1 MLNIQNLSYSYDSKK
16 VFQGLHLSLEKGK
29 IYGILGKNGA
39 GKTTFFRCLAQ
50 WLKTPTSQL
59 SFQGKKISNQEVSFL
74 ETAPYFYPYLKGREY
89 LELVAPEQEKL
100 STHYADLLQV
110 PLDFLIDN
118 YSTGMRKKLAF
129 IGILLQNRPILILDE
144 PFNGVDLEGNEMMK
158 KLILQYKNNCI
169 TLLSS
174 HIFSTL
180 TDCCDEIIYFKKSD
194 VQEQYLPHNFEALEE
209 EMQIDIRKK
218 MKGISDHTQ

>member
-1 MLNIQNLSYSYDSKK
+1 MLKIQNLSYSYGSKK
-16 VFQGLHLSLEKGK
+16 VFQGFHLNLEKGK

-59 SFQGKKISNQEVSFL
+59 SFQDKKISNQDVSFL
-74 ETAPYFYPYLKGREY
+74 ETAPYFYPYLKGNEY
-89 LELVAPEQEKL
+89 LKLVAPEQEKI

-110 PLDFLIDN
+110 PLNALIDN

-129 IGILLQNRPILILDE
+129 IGVLLQKRPILILDE

-158 KLILQYKNNCI
+158 KLILQHKAQCI

-180 TDCCDEIIYFKKSD
+180 TNCCDKIIFFKKSD
-194 VQEQYLPHNFEALEE
+194 LQEQYLPQDFEALEE
-209 EMQIDIRKK
+209 EMQTDIQEK
-218 MKGISDHTQ
+218 MKKLR